1 MDDDELQTASAGS
14 TDDEELMRLLAES
27 LAADMTMSPRAAE
40 AARAAYDWVRIEAE
54 LAELAELVFDSADE
68 PELAGVRGAA
78 AAVRQVTYQSGEL
91 TVECEVGTEGLV
103 GEVLPPGPAR
113 VRLRVP
119 GAAERDLEV
128 DERGR
133 FAERWPPAGPFSLRV
148 ARPGRPEVATPWLL
162 P

>member
-14 TDDEELMRLLAES
+14 TDDEELMGLLAES
-27 LAADMTMSPRAAE
+27 LAADLSMSPRAAE
-40 AARAAYDWVRIEAE
+40 AALAAFDWVRIEAD
-54 LAELAELVFDSADE
+54 LAELVFDSAEE

-91 TVECEVGTEGLV
+91 TVECEVGAEGMV

-113 VRLRVP
+113 VRLQAP
-119 GAAERDLEV
+119 GSADRDLEV
-128 DERGR
+128 DGRGR
-133 FAERWPPAGPFSLRV
+133 FVDRWPPAGPFRLRI
-148 ARPGRPEVATPWLL
+148 ARPGRPVVATPWLL